1 MVKDKPNQYRTVDD
15 AVQSLKLD
23 AARNKVRMIAWLQ
36 QDLGID
42 YKKVSIKSFV
52 HMKHDLC
59 VEIYALL
66 CERVDYNP
74 NTLFTS
80 SRAVAGATCPRP
92 QAPVML

>member
-1 MVKDKPNQYRTVDD
+1 
-15 AVQSLKLD
+15 
-23 AARNKVRMIAWLQ
+23 MIAWLQ

-59 VEIYALL
+59 VEIDVLL

-80 SRAVAGATCPRP
+80 QRWYICKECECGGICEHGKSGTSARTAKAAEFAARSSSS
-92 QAPVML
+92 